1 MFIQVLGVLQ
11 ETFSSFRVLMGLEIY
26 DTMNPVE
33 TGRKLN
39 VHKIYVLYRRGTTGP
54 SDRAHHL
61 NIRKQK
67 PYKILNV
74 LNIKC

>member
-39 VHKIYVLYRRGTTGP
+39 VH
-54 SDRAHHL
+54 
-61 NIRKQK
+61 NIRFTSCIDWEPPVHQ
-67 PYKILNV
+67 IEH
-74 LNIKC
+74 II